1 MEKTLN
7 DRMKEFYEN
16 RTRIQLPRRAY
27 TIIRLDGKSF
37 SKYTKKMKKPFDN
50 GFITAMQLTAKKL
63 CEEIQGAQL
72 AYVQSD
78 EISILITDFETRE
91 TQAWFDNNIQKMCS
105 ISASI
110 ATSEFNKVNLLT
122 NINTNKILS
131 HVPDTIMAI
140 VTNYKPGNF
149 DSRVFQ
155 IPSRTEVINYFIW
168 RQQDAMRN
176 SVSMAAHHLLKGSM
190 ENKNVSKKKELL
202 LNAGHD
208 WDKFSMPEKQGTFI
222 IKKDTLISTPNGPV
236 QRKKWDFT
244 SFVITDEKELIEF
257 FIPKYD

>member
-1 MEKTLN
+1 MKNTLG
-7 DRMKEFYEN
+7 DRMKEFYED
-16 RTRIQLPRRAY
+16 RTRIELPRRGF

-37 SKYTKKMKKPFDN
+37 SKYTKKMKKPFDT
-50 GFITAMQLTAKKL
+50 GFTAAMQLTAKKL

-91 TQAWFDNNIQKMCS
+91 TQAWFDNNLQKMCS

-110 ATSEFNKVNLLT
+110 ATAEFNKINLSYLMHE
-122 NINTNKILS
+122 NVVSENPSNF
-131 HVPDTIMAI
+131 PDI
-140 VTNYKPGNF
+140 VTNYKSGNF

-176 SVSMAAHHLLKGSM
+176 SVSMAAHHLLEGSM
-190 ENKNVSKKKELL
+190 KNKNVSEMKQLL
-202 LNAGHD
+202 LDAGYD
-208 WDKFSMPEKQGTFI
+208 WDNFSKPEKQGTFI
-222 IKKDTLISTPNGPV
+222 IKKDTLIQTPNGLV

-244 SFVITDEKELIEF
+244 SFVITDEKQYIEP
-257 FIPKYD
+257 FIPTYE

>member
-37 SKYTKKMKKPFDN
+37 SKYTKKMIKPFDN

-91 TQAWFDNNIQKMCS
+91 TQAWFDNNLQKMCS

-110 ATSEFNKVNLLT
+110 ATAEFNKINLSYLMHE
-122 NINTNKILS
+122 NVVSENPSNF
-131 HVPDTIMAI
+131 PDIA
-140 VTNYKPGNF
+140 TNYKPGNF

-155 IPSRTEVINYFIW
+155 IPSRTEVINYFIS

-190 ENKNVSKKKELL
+190 KNKNVSEMKHLL
-202 LNAGHD
+202 LDADYD
-208 WDKFSMPEKQGTFI
+208 WNNFQTPAKQGTFVV
-222 IKKDTLISTPNGPV
+222 KKDTLIQTPNGPV
-236 QRKKWDFT
+236 QRKKWNFT
-244 SFVITDEKELIEF
+244 SFVITDEKQLIEF